1 MRILNFTF
9 IVQAAPSD
17 LNRYNDPVGLFISEY
32 LGISNST
39 HVRPGSTDFSANP
52 PPLLLPVSV
61 NATCYP
67 LTQTR
72 NLGIIRESSLALI
85 LSLHPTNFILQI
97 CFPSFPSYTI
107 SGLYHLPSVPLP
119 HSPNYAP
126 CLQFLPMKSI
136 T

>member
-61 NATCYP
+61 NDLLPTHSNQKP
-67 LTQTR
+67 RDHSRVLPR
-72 NLGIIRESSLALI
+72 PHPIIT
-85 LSLHPTNFILQI
+85 P
-97 CFPSFPSYTI
+97 Y
-107 SGLYHLPSVPLP
+107 
-119 HSPNYAP
+119 
-126 CLQFLPMKSI
+126 
-136 T
+136 